1 MLYTSEME
9 HIRAQLDQAKL
20 QISAIKNSRARRDLD
35 RMYNTVES
43 ILSDISREQVN
54 CRRLH
59 RETSLY
65 QNLVKKAEEY
75 MLNLSQNITFA
86 TLIYG

>member
-1 MLYTSEME
+1 MLYTSGME
-9 HIRAQLDQAKL
+9 HIRAQLDQAKR
-20 QISAIKNSRARRDLD
+20 QISAIKNARARRDLD

-43 ILSDISREQVN
+43 ILSDISREQVI